1 MYRCADCSE
10 QFCVQHLSNE
20 SASECAQC
28 KSKRIKKILTSF
40 STPSAP
46 APKFRV
52 GQRTEEFIKEAR
64 NDLQQQKSELDK
76 KR

>member
-1 MYRCADCSE
+1 
-10 QFCVQHLSNE
+10 
-20 SASECAQC
+20 
-28 KSKRIKKILTSF
+28 
-40 STPSAP
+40 
-46 APKFRV
+46 V